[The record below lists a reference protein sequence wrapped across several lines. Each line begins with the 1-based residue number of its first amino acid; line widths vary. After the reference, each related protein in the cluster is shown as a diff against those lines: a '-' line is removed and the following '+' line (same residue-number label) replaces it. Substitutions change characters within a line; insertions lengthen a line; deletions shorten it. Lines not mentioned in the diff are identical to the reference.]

1 MNQVPEA
8 ECHVAL
14 IGLGYVGLP
23 AALMFARS
31 GLKTIGVDIDPKL
44 LAQLRG
50 GVCPLAE
57 KDLIEVFNDG
67 ATKENFSVREKPP
80 VAETYVIAV
89 PTPLDPRRKI
99 ADLRAVASACESLV
113 PVLRR
118 GALVIVESTIPPLT
132 CREVVAPILER
143 SGLKTGSDILVAHCP
158 ERLFPGNV
166 VEEIIHN
173 SRIVGGCNET
183 ATQRAADLYRRFV
196 KGEVLLTD
204 DVTAE
209 FCKLSENAYRDV
221 NIALA
226 NELAV
231 VAEKL
236 GIKIGEAI
244 DMANRHPRVNIL
256 KPGIGVGGHCI
267 PIDPWFI
274 AEVAPDEA
282 ILIATARRIN
292 DRQPD
297 RVAARIRQS
306 VAHLADPVLAVYGV
320 TYKPDVNDQR
330 ESPAWHVIEILRR
343 DGYRVEIYDPVADLR
358 PGGDFFSFLS
368 GKDALAVLVEHA
380 EIVELLAREP
390 ERLRSSLAH
399 PVVLRF

>member
-1 MNQVPEA
+1 MNHVPEA
-8 ECHVAL
+8 ECQVAL

-173 SRIVGGCNET
+173 SRIVGGCNGA
-183 ATQRAADLYRRFV
+183 ATQRAAELYRRFV
-196 KGEVLLTD
+196 KGEVMLTD

-297 RVAARIRQS
+297 RVAARIRQA

-330 ESPAWHVIEILRR
+330 ESPAWHVVEILRR
-343 DGYRVEIYDPVADLR
+343 DGYRVEVYDPVADLR
-358 PGGDFFSFLS
+358 PGGDLFSFLS

-390 ERLRSSLAH
+390 DRLRSSLAH